1 MAKQKYYVIWKGK
14 NPGIYLSWDEAKQ
27 QIHGVEGAMYK
38 SFPTMTEAEMAFAK
52 NPWASINKSVK
63 AVKTKT
69 SITGIDYNSI
79 CVDAACSG
87 NPGDLEYRGV
97 STSSEK
103 EIFRVGPLSF
113 GTNNIGEFLGIVHG
127 LAYLDKL
134 GRYDIIIYTD
144 SATAISWI
152 KNKKI
157 KTTLVRSSINEPLWE
172 LVDRAYDWLDKN
184 PVKNKI
190 LKWETKLWGEIKADF
205 GRK

>member
-63 AVKTKT
+63 AAKTKT

-97 STSSEK
+97 ITSSEK
-103 EIFRVGPLSF
+103 EIFRVGPLRL

-127 LAYLDKL
+127 LAYLDKI
-134 GRYDIIIYTD
+134 GRHDIIIYTD

-152 KNKKI
+152 KKKKI

-172 LVDRAYDWLDKN
+172 LVDRAYDWLNKS